1 MPKNVLPEA
10 ARVLPK
16 AGQKIW
22 LKVFNDALDKG
33 EAEEDASQ
41 EAWAAVK
48 RAGFSKGQ
56 DGKWSK
62 SMDFE
67 TNLELNDDGS
77 FELGVPL
84 IKIDVK
90 KRIVGGF
97 ATLDNLDQAGDI
109 LDADASTEAF
119 ANWFGNIR
127 EMHQKKAVGK
137 AVDWRQ
143 DTYTD
148 DDGNE
153 FSGVWVEAKISK
165 GAEDTWQKVL
175 DGTLGGFSVGGA
187 TQEKERVLA
196 KDGDKEVP
204 AWRITKYRLT
214 ELSLVD
220 NPCNRFATISLI
232 KSVDGDTEFSEA
244 IADGEIEKAWNGETG
259 EFADLSSEIG
269 DVVDALERWQ
279 GAAIRNKA
287 DYDVIRSTELLTGV
301 RSRKNSEECEAKY
314 QSEISKSDDKE
325 ENMTDELNKG
335 AEDLQN
341 KEASVTTSVEEL
353 TDAEKS
359 IFRKFVDFVKGEE
372 AEASEEPLNKEED
385 LMNEEEL
392 AKAIDEKLEAA
403 SADLAK
409 SADERFA
416 QVAESLEKVAGA
428 LEKVATAEAVETIK
442 TDITAE
448 LEAIKGRL
456 DTVEN
461 SGAVQKSGDE
471 VKTGEQKIE
480 KEEGFWGDS
489 IVPTYALRKG

>member
-148 DDGNE
+148 DDGN
-153 FSGVWVEAKISK
+153 
-165 GAEDTWQKVL
+165 
-175 DGTLGGFSVGGA
+175 
-187 TQEKERVLA
+187 
-196 KDGDKEVP
+196 
-204 AWRITKYRLT
+204 
-214 ELSLVD
+214 
-220 NPCNRFATISLI
+220 
-232 KSVDGDTEFSEA
+232 
-244 IADGEIEKAWNGETG
+244 
-259 EFADLSSEIG
+259 
-269 DVVDALERWQ
+269 
-279 GAAIRNKA
+279 
-287 DYDVIRSTELLTGV
+287 
-301 RSRKNSEECEAKY
+301 
-314 QSEISKSDDKE
+314 
-325 ENMTDELNKG
+325 
-335 AEDLQN
+335 
-341 KEASVTTSVEEL
+341 
-353 TDAEKS
+353 
-359 IFRKFVDFVKGEE
+359 
-372 AEASEEPLNKEED
+372 
-385 LMNEEEL
+385 
-392 AKAIDEKLEAA
+392 
-403 SADLAK
+403 
-409 SADERFA
+409 
-416 QVAESLEKVAGA
+416 
-428 LEKVATAEAVETIK
+428 
-442 TDITAE
+442 
-448 LEAIKGRL
+448 
-456 DTVEN
+456 
-461 SGAVQKSGDE
+461 
-471 VKTGEQKIE
+471 
-480 KEEGFWGDS
+480 
-489 IVPTYALRKG
+489 

>member
-22 LKVFNDALDKG
+22 LRVFNEALDKG

-48 RAGFSKGQ
+48 RAGFQKGQ

-67 TNLELNDDGS
+67 TNFELNEDGS

-84 IKIDVK
+84 MKIDVK

-119 ANWFGNIR
+119 SNWFGNIR

-137 AVDWRQ
+137 AVDWRP

-153 FSGVWVEAKISK
+153 FTGVWVEAKISK

-175 DGTLGGFSVGGA
+175 DGTLAGFSVGGA

-244 IADGEIEKAWNGETG
+244 IADGEIEKAYNGETG
-259 EFADLSSEIG
+259 EFADLSDELG
-269 DVVDALERWQ
+269 DVVDALERYQ

-287 DYDVIRSTELLTGV
+287 DYDVIRATELLAGV
-301 RSRKNSEECEAKY
+301 RSRKRSEQCDAEY
-314 QSEISKSDDKE
+314 QSTISKSDDKE
-325 ENMTDELNKG
+325 ENMTDKIEK

-341 KEASVTTSVEEL
+341 KESSVTTGVEEL
-353 TDAEKS
+353 TDAEKG
-359 IFRKFVDFVKGEE
+359 IIRKFVDFWKGEE
-372 AEASEEPLNKEED
+372 ASATEALTKEEE

-392 AKAIDEKLEAA
+392 TKALDEKAEAI
-403 SADLAK
+403 SAELSK
-409 SADERFA
+409 SADEKFS
-416 QVAESLEKVAGA
+416 QVAESLTKVSEA
-428 LEKVATAEAVETIK
+428 LEKVATAESVEAIK
-442 TDITAE
+442 TDITGE
-448 LEAIKGRL
+448 LETIKGRL
-456 DTVEN
+456 DAIEN

-471 VKTGEQKIE
+471 VKTGEAKIE

-489 IVPTYALRKG
+489 IVPSYALQKG